1 MFRISIYILIQYS
14 KDNLEKLFCQYYS
27 KNCHYFAPENAMF
40 WCSDSNC
47 KWIVRKFWDFKVY
60 LGHLLTICVFYIYYC
75 LCKMDFNLGWK
86 QRKIFFYIDIIYKSK
101 KNSERERDSDRE
113 RREITNKIMQFLDGV
128 YPKEVR
134 ISPVMVSI
142 EKKGRY
148 SMQRNWALFL

>member
-1 MFRISIYILIQYS
+1 
-14 KDNLEKLFCQYYS
+14 
-27 KNCHYFAPENAMF
+27 
-40 WCSDSNC
+40 
-47 KWIVRKFWDFKVY
+47 
-60 LGHLLTICVFYIYYC
+60 
-75 LCKMDFNLGWK
+75 MDFNLGWK

-142 EKKGRY
+142 EKKGRH

>member
-1 MFRISIYILIQYS
+1 
-14 KDNLEKLFCQYYS
+14 
-27 KNCHYFAPENAMF
+27 
-40 WCSDSNC
+40 
-47 KWIVRKFWDFKVY
+47 
-60 LGHLLTICVFYIYYC
+60 
-75 LCKMDFNLGWK
+75 MDFNLGWK